1 MAEDFIKLKGP
12 LKSTDPKA
20 GGAVTQ
26 NYPVFGIVKDNI
38 DPTRA
43 GRIRVLLGDRSP
55 ENSDRSDNWVTVS
68 YLSNFFGVVGS
79 TSGATGTGSYKTNP
93 SSYGEWHAPPDIGTK
108 VICIFINGDPNY
120 GFYIGCVPE
129 AESLH
134 MVPAIGSSDNIVPNK
149 GEAKG
154 YGGAVR
160 LPVTNINTN
169 NASTVNS
176 PEFNNAPRPVH
187 SYSAAI
193 MNQQGIL
200 RDPIRG
206 PISSSASR
214 ETASRVGWGVSTP
227 GRPIYEGGFDD
238 STIAKNLDPSK
249 GQNLAVIARRGGH
262 SFVMDDGDIIGRDQL
277 VRIRTALGHQILM
290 SDDGQTLMI
299 LHSNGQSYIELGKE
313 GTIDMYS
320 TNSVNIR
327 TQGDLNLHADRNVNI
342 HAMENFNVQAKNIQT
357 NSEEATQIKAA
368 QDIKLSTSGKLT
380 GLAAGAIAWAAGGDA
395 SMVAGGQSY
404 VNGSKVNL
412 NSGSPG
418 TNPEAV
424 PSIPLV
430 AQTDTLYDKEKG
442 FMAAPGKLLTI
453 VSRAPAHAPWA
464 NAGQGVDVKVD
475 LGASSQLPPAPPTE
489 VAKTTEAAASTSPTP
504 PAVATVA
511 SAPDVPPVSAAIDKN
526 TTSALMGAA
535 ATSAATGPLAAATK
549 QGAAIVDTAAGK
561 VAAVGA
567 FAQTATQLAT
577 GGVLKPGSDTLV
589 NGLIQQGKS
598 LAQAMPAAIFAGVPG
613 AQNLKS
619 LITNTTAQATSLVNN
634 LQQAQTSLGMAGVL
648 TGKEAPTVVAGMVN
662 AVATVGLVSTVA
674 AVNQI
679 AGAATSQVAN
689 ALNKA
694 TGGAASGALGVLA
707 GAATGALTK
716 AATGA
721 INNAVGGALSKVQ
734 GAVGQVSGALNQASG
749 ALNQVAGATANIKG
763 ALNSIGQGGAA
774 AALATSVT
782 GGLGGI
788 ANALTAMGNVPSL
801 AGLMDQ
807 AKGVA
812 GSAFAAVKDSFKEL
826 EEGVPQNLTQIAKDN
841 AATAAA
847 VADQMTGAAG
857 EIKSVTTDALGKLK
871 GAAGKLSGAV
881 GAATG
886 ALGQLKD
893 AAGSLAATASGVLN
907 TVEGAVSTATAA
919 AQNSVD
925 SITGAATN
933 AGAELAQAGKTLT
946 DTATAIT
953 TSVNDVSAVATSFSG
968 SIKSAINTTIG
979 GVEHATNSVGAIAGA
994 GATLAG
1000 GLAALSNQATAIQA
1014 GASASVSSILASGMS
1029 GLPGGLNTAAS
1040 VMNNAVGAINKIPGT
1055 GGLTSLIKD
1064 AQSSAMN
1071 GLTSKLNGALG
1082 EIQGKLGGL
1091 TAFASAGL
1099 PVGAVAQLQSAI
1111 SSLSSGS
1118 PATISLPTVG
1128 FNTTNR
1134 VEIAA
1139 QTDSVIGDP
1148 GIPSPNLTGEIP
1160 QDAKN
1165 TLEGQSKVLMEGSK
1179 LTTALTKAESA
1190 KNKALKAYDKA
1201 AKTLPAGDPAIAA
1214 AVAAYE
1220 AAEAA
1225 RKAAYATF
1233 RAFCDAHPE
1242 VFGV

>member
-1 MAEDFIKLKGP
+1 MAEDIIKLKGP
-12 LKSTDPKA
+12 LKSTDPNA
-20 GGAVTQ
+20 GGALTQ
-26 NYPVFGIVKDNI
+26 GYPVFGIVKDNI

-43 GRIRVLLGDRSP
+43 GRIRVLIGDRSP
-55 ENSDRSDNWVTVS
+55 ENSDRGDNWVTVS

-79 TSGATGTGSYKTNP
+79 TSGGTGHGSYKTNP

-134 MVPAIGSSDNIVPNK
+134 MVPAIGSSDSIVPNA

-214 ETASRVGWGVSTP
+214 EAASRVGWGVSTP

-238 STIAKNLDPSK
+238 STIVKNLDPSK
-249 GQNLAVIARRGGH
+249 SQNLAVIARRGGH
-262 SFVMDDGDIIGRDQL
+262 SLVMDDGDVIGRDQL
-277 VRIRTALGHQILM
+277 IRLRTALGHQILM

-327 TQGDLNLHADRNVNI
+327 THGDLNLHADRNVNI
-342 HAMENFNVQAKNIQT
+342 NAAENFNVQAKNIQT
-357 NSEEATQIKAA
+357 NSEEATQIRAA
-368 QDIKLSTSGKLT
+368 KDIKLSTSGKLT

-412 NSGSPG
+412 NSGAPG

-475 LGASSQLPPAPPTE
+475 LGASSQLPPAPPAE
-489 VAKTTEAAASTSPTP
+489 VAATTEAAASTSPTP

-549 QGAAIVDTAAGK
+549 QGAAIVDTATGK

-577 GGVLKPGSDTLV
+577 GGVLKPGADTLV
-589 NGLIQQGKS
+589 NGLVQQGKS

-613 AQNLKS
+613 AQNLTSFIK
-619 LITNTTAQATSLVNN
+619 NTTAQATSLVNN
-634 LQQAQTSLGMAGVL
+634 LQQAQTSLGLAGVL
-648 TGKEAPTVVAGMVN
+648 TGKEAPTVIAGMVN
-662 AVATVGLVSTVA
+662 AVATVGLQSTVA

-679 AGAATSQVAN
+679 SGAVTSQVAG
-689 ALNKA
+689 ALNKV
-694 TGGAASGALGVLA
+694 TNGAAAGALGVIA
-707 GAATGALTK
+707 GAATGALTN
-716 AATGA
+716 AVTGA
-721 INNAVGGALSKVQ
+721 LTNAVGGALNKVTGAIGQVQ
-734 GAVGQVSGALNQASG
+734 GAVG
-749 ALNQVAGATANIKG
+749 QVAGATANIKG

-788 ANALTAMGNVPSL
+788 ANALTAMGTVPSL
-801 AGLMDQ
+801 AGLLDQ

-812 GSAFAAVKDSFKEL
+812 GSAFAAVKNSFKEL
-826 EEGVPQNLTQIAKDN
+826 EAGVPQNLTQIAKDN
-841 AATAAA
+841 AAAAA
-847 VADQMTGAAG
+847 TVADQVAGTAGGLKAAATGVAGQLQGAA
-857 EIKSVTTDALGKLK
+857 KSLGGAVASATGILGK
-871 GAAGKLSGAV
+871 V
-881 GAATG
+881 QGAATG
-886 ALGQLKD
+886 ALN
-893 AAGSLAATASGVLN
+893 AATGALN
-907 TVEGAVSTATAA
+907 TASQIGDKVASFTNAAESLNNSVAGITGEVTSAFSQASATLTSTAST
-919 AQNSVD
+919 
-925 SITGAATN
+925 ITSTIDN
-933 AGAELAQAGKTLT
+933 
-946 DTATAIT
+946 
-953 TSVNDVSAVATSFSG
+953 VSAVSSSFTG

-979 GVEHATNSVGAIAGA
+979 GVEHATNTVSAIAGA

-1000 GLAALSNQATAIQA
+1000 GLASLTNQAASIQS
-1014 GASASVSSILASGMS
+1014 GASASVSSLVASGMNS
-1029 GLPGGLNTAAS
+1029 LPGGLNTAAS
-1040 VMNNAVGAINKIPGT
+1040 VMDNAVGAFNKIPGT
-1055 GGLTSLIKD
+1055 GGLTNLIKN
-1064 AQSSAMN
+1064 AQSDAMN

-1082 EIQGKLGGL
+1082 DIQGKLGGL
-1091 TAFASAGL
+1091 TALASAGL

-1118 PATISLPTVG
+1118 PATISLPTVAY
-1128 FNTTNR
+1128 NTNNR
-1134 VEIAA
+1134 EEVTA

-1148 GIPSPNLTGEIP
+1148 GIPSPNLTGAIP
-1160 QDAKN
+1160 QEAKD
-1165 TLEGQSKVLMEGSK
+1165 TLEEQSKILMAGSK
-1179 LTTALTKAESA
+1179 VALAWDKKRSAE
-1190 KNKALKAYDKA
+1190 NKALKAYDKA
-1201 AKTLPAGDPAIAA
+1201 VKKLPAGDPAIAA
-1214 AVAAYE
+1214 ALAAYE
-1220 AAEAA
+1220 AAVVEQQ
-1225 RKAAYATF
+1225 AAYVTF
-1233 RAFCDAHPE
+1233 KAFGDAHPE